1 MPISTG
7 TRLGPYEI
15 LASLGAGGM
24 GEVYRAKDSRLG
36 REVAIK
42 VLPAELSR
50 DADRIR
56 RFEKEARAASALTHP
71 NIVTIHDM
79 MDSASGLCIVME
91 LVSGR
96 TLRELLADG
105 ALAPRRWLG
114 IATQTAE
121 GLARAH
127 AGGIV
132 HRDLKPENLMVTD
145 DGLVKILDFGLAKL
159 TQPAEES
166 GATQSPTISHGTEPG
181 LVMGTVG
188 YMSPEQ
194 ALGKTLDF
202 RSDQFSLGSIVYE
215 MATGHRA
222 FARASTPETL
232 SAIIREEPEPM
243 GSVAPST
250 PAPARWIVERCL
262 AKEAPKRYASTE
274 DLARDLA
281 SVRDHLSEL
290 SVAAA
295 AGSGT
300 ATRPRLRP
308 AKALALAAALA
319 LATAAG
325 VLGGRRTAHAQPP
338 SYTPLTFRRGSIR
351 AARFAPDGQSV
362 VYSAAWDGKPAMLFL
377 KRPDSPDEVPIP
389 LPSANILSISKT
401 GEMAIAVGCRESQS
415 HQGVCRGA
423 LAQAP
428 ITGGA
433 ARPIADDAQ
442 QADWAP
448 DGASLAVAR
457 DVGGRGRIEFPLGK
471 VLYDT
476 VGHVSFPRLSPKA
489 DRIAFLDHPLKVDN
503 RGSVAV
509 VDLAGHKRTLTKE
522 WPGIE
527 GLAWS
532 PNGEE
537 IWFTAAP
544 GGGALSSLYA
554 VNLSGRERLLARLP
568 ESFRIHDVSRS
579 GRVLMTL
586 DTARVGMV
594 GRIEG
599 ESRDRD
605 LSWLNWSNARDISRD
620 GKTLLFDE
628 EGVAAGPN
636 YASCIRGMDGS
647 PVVRLGE
654 GAALA
659 LSPSGG
665 WAVAQLSSTGSP
677 LMLLATKTGEH
688 RLLPTGGLSA
698 DEVEWL
704 DEKRIVLTASAAGRP
719 PLLYVQDIGR
729 GEPRAISTENVE
741 ANFTDRIA
749 PSPDGRFVAAVGPEH
764 KCGLYPVA
772 GGAPRVIAGVEPGEF
787 PVKWSEDGRWLYIRG
802 LQDAEPPVRLFRVE
816 VATGRREAWSEL
828 MPSDPAGLSGI
839 GAVALAPDGKSYA
852 YSYGTTFSQLVVAD
866 GIR

>member
-1 MPISTG
+1 MAISAG

-15 LASLGAGGM
+15 LAPLGAGGM

-79 MDSASGLCIVME
+79 MESGSGLCIVME

-96 TLRELLADG
+96 TLRELLGEG
-105 ALAPRRWLG
+105 ALAPGKWLG

-145 DGLVKILDFGLAKL
+145 DGFVKILDFGLAKL

-166 GATQSPTISHGTEPG
+166 GATQSPTVSRGTEPG

-215 MATGHRA
+215 MATGRRA

-232 SAIIREEPEPM
+232 SAIIREEPESL

-290 SVAAA
+290 SVAAPGPA
-295 AGSGT
+295 AAPGR
-300 ATRPRLRP
+300 RPRIGRAL
-308 AKALALAAALA
+308 ALGAALALAA
-319 LATAAG
+319 AAG
-325 VLGGRRTAHAQPP
+325 VLGGRRMVSTTLP
-338 SYTPLTFRRGSIR
+338 SFTPLTFRRGSIQ

-377 KRPDSPDEVPIP
+377 KRPDSPDEVPIS

-401 GEMAIAVGCRESQS
+401 GEMAIALDCRGS

-433 ARPIADDAQ
+433 PRPIADDAQ

-448 DGASLAVAR
+448 DGSLVVAR
-457 DVGGRGRIEFPLGK
+457 DVGGRGRVEFPVGK
-471 VLYDT
+471 VLFET
-476 VGHVSFPRLSPKA
+476 VGHVSFPRISPRA
-489 DRIAFLDHPLKVDN
+489 DRIAFIDHPLKVDN

-509 VDLAGHKRTLTKE
+509 VDLAGHKRTLTRE
-522 WPGIE
+522 WTGIE

-532 PNGEE
+532 PSGEE
-537 IWFTAAP
+537 IWFTAASV
-544 GGGALSSLYA
+544 GGAPSSLYA
-554 VNLSGRERLLARLP
+554 VSLKGRERLLARLP
-568 ESFRIHDVSRS
+568 EGFRIHDVSRS

-586 DTARVGMV
+586 DSARVAMV
-594 GRIEG
+594 GRIAG

-605 LSWLNWSNARDISRD
+605 LSWLNWSNARDVSRD

-636 YASCIRGMDGS
+636 YATCIRGMDGS

-665 WAVAQLSSTGSP
+665 WAVAQLSNPTESP
-677 LMLLATKTGEH
+677 LMLLATRTGEH
-688 RLLPTGGLSA
+688 RLLPTGGMSA

-704 DEKRIVLTASAAGRP
+704 DEKRIVLTASSAGHP
-719 PLLYVQDIGR
+719 SLLYVQDVGR

-741 ANFTDRIA
+741 ANYSDRIA

-764 KCGLYPVA
+764 KCRLYPVA
-772 GGAPRVIAGVEPGEF
+772 GGASRIVAGMAPGEF
-787 PVKWSEDGRWLYIRG
+787 PVRWSEDGRWLYIRG
-802 LQDAEPPVRLFRVE
+802 AEDTEPPVRLFRVE
-816 VATGRREAWSEL
+816 PETGRREAWTEL
-828 MPSDPAGLSGI
+828 MPADPAGLSSI
-839 GAVALAPDGKSYA
+839 GSVALAPDGKSYA
-852 YSYGTTFSQLVVAD
+852 YSYGTNLSQLVVAD